1 MILDPKIIVALL
13 AVLSNLLYFFNGKN
27 RVVACFNAI
36 VVVFSL
42 IFLLSSLATN
52 QVLFQSIS
60 IMLLLFLMTCV
71 FVITIQRKSVKSKKD
86 VKKNSFS
93 FGYFLVVSLTVIT
106 LFLSVSYLLTT
117 ESVALNN
124 DSNVETIDKIDVN
137 NTALAK
143 KKYESKISLF
153 DERDLAT
160 KLLKGF
166 SDLTLFICC
175 LLPLMLCN
183 FVPRVFKRRI

>member
-86 VKKNSFS
+86 VKKISFS